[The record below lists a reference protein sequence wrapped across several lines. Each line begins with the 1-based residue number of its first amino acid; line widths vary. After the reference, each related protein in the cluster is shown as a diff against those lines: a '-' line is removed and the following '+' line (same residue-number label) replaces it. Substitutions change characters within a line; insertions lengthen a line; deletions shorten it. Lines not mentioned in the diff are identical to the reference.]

1 VVVVVVDGAVADVV
15 GVAEVVGVAAVV
27 AVVVGDAVADVVGD
41 VGLTG
46 SADARGTTTAA
57 QAAPRAMKPRVERPN
72 VTARVMESS
81 FVLAAPSSPAS
92 GCVSLAPVQLLHK
105 RPKLQV
111 SMALSGKYSLS

>member
-46 SADARGTTTAA
+46 SADARGTTIAA
-57 QAAPRAMKPRVERPN
+57 QAAPSAMKPRVERPN
-72 VTARVMESS
+72 GTARVMESS
-81 FVLAAPSSPAS
+81 FVLAASVFPGLWVCFARADTAVTQATKVAGQHGS
-92 GCVSLAPVQLLHK
+92 G
-105 RPKLQV
+105 R
-111 SMALSGKYSLS
+111 

>member
-1 VVVVVVDGAVADVV
+1 VVAVV
-15 GVAEVVGVAAVV
+15 GVAGVAGAAALV
-27 AVVVGDAVADVVGD
+27 AAEAGDAVADVVGD

-81 FVLAAPSSPAS
+81 FVLAASVFP
-92 GCVSLAPVQLLHK
+92 G
-105 RPKLQV
+105 
-111 SMALSGKYSLS
+111 LSVHFARHSTAVTHTAKVAGQHGSTQQIFTFVD